1 MDDRVVLGS
10 GYIGVRLPDGRRLL
24 EKPPQGVIMEGRNP
38 GPFGTWTGQ
47 NNTFRIM
54 NVNGQAYVLQYSQND
69 IPIVLPYNNDVDGD
83 TVASFEGPP
92 GSSIG
97 IVAAGGN
104 MGHVDGWVPKTLFA
118 PTVEQP
124 IATVAPV
131 ILQSSTRPIA
141 PDGLMTLAPSPTPA
155 PDNQP
160 LVPPAQAPIASPG
173 YQAPIAS
180 PGYQSQPSFEVAE
193 PTMYASMTGG
203 AASQSQA
210 QSAEISPRVI
220 GLGLSLLF
228 LLFGGDE

>member
-69 IPIVLPYNNDVDGD
+69 MPIVLPYNNDVDGD

-97 IVAAGGN
+97 IVASGGN
-104 MGHVDGWVPKTLFA
+104 MGHVDGWVPSSLFA
-118 PTVEQP
+118 PTTAQP
-124 IATVAPV
+124 VSVAAPV
-131 ILQSSTRPIA
+131 MPTTTVPQPSPPSLLTPA
-141 PDGLMTLAPSPTPA
+141 PEPTPA
-155 PDNQP
+155 PSPQP
-160 LVPPAQAPIASPG
+160 IVLPPAILRSEPLNTSP
-173 YQAPIAS
+173 S
-180 PGYQSQPSFEVAE
+180 SFEIVE
-193 PTMYASMTGG
+193 PTMYASATGG
-203 AASQSQA
+203 GASQSQT

-228 LLFGGDE
+228 LLFGDDE